1 MKDNKSIT
9 TNGYIDLDLVET
21 TNNILIIGNT
31 TGFFGNLNN
40 NLFDNNV
47 EFISRLQFI
56 INILNT
62 GKTLTVIGNQN
73 TIDYYNYLICFF
85 KNTNVKFKRTNLRF
99 KCINN
104 DEDYIS
110 FLDKLI
116 KQNMK
121 FDYIVQNPPYKGSLH
136 LEFFHKGI
144 DLLSNN
150 GKMTIIEPA
159 TWLINV
165 RKTGKAKLY
174 NELKQ
179 KYGKHI
185 YKVVI
190 ENYNKEFDTA
200 MYVPFSVTYIDIK
213 HEYDVIDFWCC
224 GDHKVV
230 NNIYDCNMIGSYDM
244 IWSILN
250 KIRGYGNTMKNHIYK
265 PGKTIIDNNTYFCK
279 YADIIGGGAIFC
291 ASAKKTKIMGG
302 GFKYDS
308 AWIKY
313 KLGEYLRPYNVVYY
327 HHNLN
332 DIKNT
337 LHYAMSTGS
346 NKETDKIADNL
357 YGTKEE
363 LENWKHFIFNNKIPL
378 FCSIVL
384 VIDQHNTSKDVL
396 CWLTDKQYSDNE
408 IYKLLNITKEEQEF
422 IDKTLKKYERHSP
435 WFKRY
440 LCGKDSV
447 SNEEVQKFINNL

>member
-1 MKDNKSIT
+1 MKDNKNII

-21 TNNILIIGNT
+21 ANNILIIGNT
-31 TGFFGNLNN
+31 TGFFGNFKITDNKVDID
-40 NLFDNNV
+40 FDKNI

-56 INILNT
+56 VNVLNT
-62 GKTLTVIGNQN
+62 GKHITVIGNQN

-136 LEFFHKGI
+136 LDFFHKGL
-144 DLLSNN
+144 DLLPED

-174 NELKQ
+174 DELKQ
-179 KYGKHI
+179 KLGKHI

-200 MYVPFSVTYIDIK
+200 MYVPFSVTYIDMK
-213 HEYDVIDFWCC
+213 HEYDIIDFWCC
-224 GDHKVV
+224 GVHKVV
-230 NNIYDCNMIGSYDM
+230 NNIYDCNIIGSYDM

-250 KIRGYGNTMKNHIYK
+250 KIRGYGDTMKNHIYK
-265 PGKTIIDNNTYFCK
+265 PGKTITDNNTFFCK
-279 YADIIGGGAIFC
+279 YSDLLSWSGTSGSGSF
-291 ASAKKTKIMGG
+291 
-302 GFKYDS
+302 
-308 AWIKY
+308 IKS
-313 KLGEYLRPYNVVYY
+313 
-327 HHNLN
+327 NLQ
-332 DIKNT
+332 DPS
-337 LHYAMSTGS
+337 L
-346 NKETDKIADNL
+346 
-357 YGTKEE
+357 
-363 LENWKHFIFNNKIPL
+363 P
-378 FCSIVL
+378 
-384 VIDQHNTSKDVL
+384 
-396 CWLTDKQYSDNE
+396 
-408 IYKLLNITKEEQEF
+408 
-422 IDKTLKKYERHSP
+422 
-435 WFKRY
+435 
-440 LCGKDSV
+440 
-447 SNEEVQKFINNL
+447 